1 MPFRCHP
8 IFTKKSGVNTLVC
21 GVKPESLICLKAGY
35 TCAEKRNPLTIRSSG
50 SGVSPSV
57 CGACGANRGS
67 TAKAGRGLS
76 LAAQVIGYGLTC
88 NLLRQSQYPITCH
101 DSGTKPL
108 RHFGTPPLF
117 APQTEE
123 DTSGHT
129 TVCQIPNAIWVK
141 KDRKIGKVSQRDRWI
156 KGKLAFRV

>member
-1 MPFRCHP
+1 MQKNEIHSLFVAVAAGCLPLFAELAEQ
-8 IFTKKSGVNTLVC
+8 IGGVAQRAE
-21 GVKPESLICLKAGY
+21 GVKP
-35 TCAEKRNPLTIRSSG
+35 
-50 SGVSPSV
+50 
-57 CGACGANRGS
+57 
-67 TAKAGRGLS
+67 
-76 LAAQVIGYGLTC
+76 AALVIGYGLTC

-129 TVCQIPNAIWVK
+129 TVCQIPHAIWVK